1 MVLQINLFLKF
12 YHSLFW
18 RIGPKRQYI
27 MANLVVWAILFGL
40 PSRRDCVMGFQ
51 KYIFLQIPYIYN
63 TINQSFILACSFC
76 MFKSSFGRSVSK
88 MSPTNIF
95 SALHRYLL
103 IHSYV
108 HTIIIFLTF
117 QTFTAWVNSHLRKA
131 GTQIENIEED
141 FRNGLKLMLLLEV
154 ISGET
159 LQKPDRGKMR
169 FHKIANVNKA
179 LDFIA
184 SKGVKLVS
192 IGAEGVLSARLRLL
206 STG

>member
-1 MVLQINLFLKF
+1 M
-12 YHSLFW
+12 
-18 RIGPKRQYI
+18 
-27 MANLVVWAILFGL
+27 
-40 PSRRDCVMGFQ
+40 
-51 KYIFLQIPYIYN
+51 
-63 TINQSFILACSFC
+63 
-76 MFKSSFGRSVSK
+76 
-88 MSPTNIF
+88 
-95 SALHRYLL
+95 
-103 IHSYV
+103 
-108 HTIIIFLTF
+108 
-117 QTFTAWVNSHLRKA
+117 NSHLRKA

-192 IGAEGVLSARLRLL
+192 IGAEGNRIIKKNVLQIDFDDDADDDKIISSKHLFVLGHIRTNVMIESCRWRVWNRK
-206 STG
+206 